1 MSEEIRIMKLAE
13 ALILRA
19 DYQKRIAQLQ
29 YRLIRSARV
38 QEGEEPP
45 EAPQALLTELG
56 TLTAGLTRLIQQ
68 INRTNSATN
77 FRDSLLSDA
86 LAERDVLR
94 LQRGVYD
101 SLINAASTH
110 QDRYMRS
117 ELRVIST
124 VDVAELQQYI
134 DRLSRDYRE
143 LDAQIQA
150 MNWATDLIED

>member
-1 MSEEIRIMKLAE
+1 MKLAE

-19 DYQKRIAQLQ
+19 DYQKRFTQLQ
-29 YRLIRSARV
+29 QRLVRSARV

-45 EAPQALLTELG
+45 ESPQELLTELESISVE
-56 TLTAGLTRLIQQ
+56 LTRLIQR
-68 INRTNSATN
+68 INRTNSVTN
-77 FRDSLLSDA
+77 FQDRPLSDA

-94 LQRGVYD
+94 LKRGAYD
-101 SLINAASTH
+101 SLIDAAAIR

-117 ELRVIST
+117 ELRVLST
-124 VDVAELQQYI
+124 VDVAELQRQV

-150 MNWATDLIED
+150 LNWAIDLIED